1 MNKLRRDMD
10 NNKILYKMIAIYAI
24 VCMLVILLVSS
35 SIYTVFSRE
44 LRDEIYQFQVQNLK
58 QISNTVSFRAEYA
71 KYLMLQAKTGQKTSK
86 LFYSSEQ
93 DVVVDAIKS
102 MDELRSAVRQL
113 YSIYIYNEYEGQIY
127 YSGENLV
134 PAISSVE
141 NFADKDFVE
150 MLQNVEEY
158 PKYMPFLRLVSVDSP
173 SGRNFETYVYT
184 YLIYDSYS
192 SGNIRNIVAFNF
204 HTGWIRDA
212 LDFISMGDQRRTESI
227 RIVNRDRQIVYSSTG
242 ELIGTYMDE
251 EGLPDEIFEK
261 KNGYL
266 FTGSGKD
273 RKMLVYATP
282 ADSAYDNWT
291 FLSWIDYAALMSPLE
306 RVIGIIYFVCTITI
320 ILSLLL
326 IIRLSIVLYKPV
338 RLILDRSKALEEEN
352 EEKQKMER
360 ALFLRKLFQGNVED
374 DLQVIQEGFT
384 RYGIEG
390 GAEDDIRMLYVT
402 VDYLNSYCRQA
413 GSEVEAADGRIEKE
427 LLKCCNEYYVSSICI
442 KMQNGAWAVC
452 VPASEETEQFKE
464 LFDEINRKLEVMKVT
479 VSMAVSSMGH
489 SARDIPYLYSEVV
502 DIHSYLYL
510 RGQNQL
516 ISGEDIQN
524 QGQQKFEYPHE
535 AEKKFLTPLFGG
547 KHEEAVEA
555 YREFVDAISV
565 YTVEEIKMSFMLLA
579 YAVKNT
585 SQKTMAETSSIL
597 TEFDQFYKKL
607 QSVETIDESNH
618 MFLNLTS
625 EITNKLQAYSRERY
639 VRLIG
644 QVKAYVGENYG
655 DISLSVN
662 QVSDYV
668 NMSAAYLGRVFKQV
682 AGITFT
688 EFLTKYRLDAACKLL
703 KDTTMTVN
711 EISDEVG
718 FTNSSYFHIIFK
730 KNLNCTPNQY
740 RKQFRDAD

>member
-1 MNKLRRDMD
+1 MNKLKRHMD
-10 NNKILYKMIAIYAI
+10 NNKILYRMIAIYAI

-35 SIYTVFSRE
+35 AIYSVVSRE
-44 LRDEIYQFQVQNLK
+44 IRDVIYQFQVQNLK

-71 KYLMLQAKTGQKTSK
+71 NYLMLQAKINQKTSK

-93 DVVVDAIKS
+93 DVVMDAVKS

-113 YSIYIYNEYEGQIY
+113 YSIYIYNEYDGQIY

-141 NFADKDFVE
+141 NFEDKDFVE
-150 MLQNVEEY
+150 MLQNVAEY
-158 PKYMPFLRLVSVDSP
+158 PKYMPFLRLVSVNSP
-173 SGRNFETYVYT
+173 SGRTYQTYVYT
-184 YLIYDSYS
+184 YLLYDSYS
-192 SGNIRNIVAFNF
+192 SGNIRNIVAF
-204 HTGWIRDA
+204 HIGWIKDA
-212 LDFISMGDQRRTESI
+212 LDFISTGDQSRTESI
-227 RIVNRDRQIVYSSTG
+227 QIVNRDRQVVYSSTG
-242 ELIGTYMDE
+242 ELIGTYMDAE
-251 EGLPDEIFEK
+251 ALPDEIFER
-261 KNGYL
+261 NDGYL
-266 FTGSGKD
+266 FTGNGKD

-282 ADSAYDNWT
+282 VDSTYDNWT

-306 RVIGIIYFVCTITI
+306 RVISVIYIVCIAAI
-320 ILSLLL
+320 AISLLL
-326 IIRLSIVLYKPV
+326 IVRLSIVLYKPV

-360 ALFLRKLFQGNVED
+360 SWFLRKLFQGNVED

-384 RYGIEG
+384 RYGIAG

-413 GSEVEAADGRIEKE
+413 GNEVEAADGRIEKE
-427 LLKCCNEYYVSSICI
+427 LLKCCNERYAHSICI
-442 KMQNGAWAVC
+442 KIQNGAWAIC
-452 VPASEETEQFKE
+452 VPAGEEQEQFQE
-464 LFDEINRKLEVMKVT
+464 MFEEINRKLEAMKVT

-502 DIHSYLYL
+502 DISSYLYL

-535 AEKKFLTPLFGG
+535 AEKKFLAPLFGG
-547 KHEEAVEA
+547 KYEEAVEA
-555 YREFVDAISV
+555 YREFVEAVSI
-565 YTVEEIKMSFMLLA
+565 YTVEEIRLSFMLLA

-607 QSVETIDESNH
+607 QSVETIDEANH
-618 MFLNLTS
+618 MFLNLIS
-625 EITNKLQAYSRERY
+625 EIANKLQAYSRERY
-639 VRLIG
+639 VRLIE

-668 NMSAAYLGRVFKQV
+668 NMSAAYLGRVFKQM

-688 EFLTKYRLDAACKLL
+688 EYLTKYRLDAACKLL

-711 EISDEVG
+711 DISDEVG

-740 RKQFRDAD
+740 RKQYRDAD